1 MKAVFEYRDGHRYT
15 HAYPNKPRGI
25 YRKDRATK
33 LIERPFRVTFIARPS
48 KLSKEEERWI
58 LDCKWALRKYDNVGK
73 KPDLLLLDDPLVD
86 SPVSQD
92 TQESIINLM
101 TEKAK
106 TDKVS
111 TGMAL
116 IPWHSI
122 LAIGKIF
129 VEGLRYGKDN
139 WKKGVGDKDYQEERL
154 EHALT
159 HFALWKEGDRSE
171 AHLAKVAWFCV
182 TQLELERLEQLQ
194 NPSSLEVPPIAFMS
208 AKALSEVHYDQYR
221 DALSKHFGKK
231 VHSFTNWSDRIEIK
245 FQFGFEKNV
254 VLYYDKDHD
263 QVAALPDI
271 RLYIK

>member
-1 MKAVFEYRDGHRYT
+1 MATFEYADGDEYSVC
-15 HAYPNKPRGI
+15 YPSKPIGLYKRTEKP
-25 YRKDRATK
+25 Y
-33 LIERPFRVTFIARPS
+33 RVTFINRPS
-48 KLSKEEERWI
+48 ICNKEEEKWI
-58 LDCKWALRKYDNVGK
+58 WFCQQCVHPYSTRSEHALV
-73 KPDLLLLDDPLVD
+73 DDMSD

-92 TQESIINLM
+92 TQERIITLM

-129 VEGLRYGKDN
+129 VEGLRYGKNN
-139 WKKGVGDKDYQEERL
+139 WKKGVGDKNYQEERL

-182 TQLELERLEQLQ
+182 TQLELERLEQL
-194 NPSSLEVPPIAFMS
+194 PVPAPITRPATGETF
-208 AKALSEVHYDQYR
+208 H
-221 DALSKHFGKK
+221 
-231 VHSFTNWSDRIEIK
+231 
-245 FQFGFEKNV
+245 
-254 VLYYDKDHD
+254 
-263 QVAALPDI
+263 
-271 RLYIK
+271 